1 MCGSGAVLLDAYTK
15 NFPLHELEPIFSAI
29 DENKKRDIE
38 AREIA
43 KRLAKKR
50 PKTAE
55 VTNGATP
62 SSKAEESS
70 KMEEK

>member
-1 MCGSGAVLLDAYTK
+1 MCGNGAVLLDAYTE

-29 DENKKRDIE
+29 DENKK
-38 AREIA
+38 REIA